1 MPTKSEQAARVL
13 ARMAVPSEIRF
24 VDLVH
29 DTAEQVAQLCGV
41 DEREAVDFA
50 LAVREAA
57 VNAMTHG
64 NGLDPAR
71 SVDLV
76 FEDHGDRL
84 QACVT
89 DQGEGFDPAAR
100 PHPDAEENLMR
111 SSGRGLAMMHHLVDH
126 VSYIHEEGRG
136 MVVSLVKRLH
146 PAARPAGR
154 R

>member
-1 MPTKSEQAARVL
+1 MTKTSEQPARVL

-29 DTAEQVAQLCGV
+29 ATAEQVAQLCGF
-41 DEREAVDFA
+41 EEKEALDFA

-57 VNAMTHG
+57 VNAMEHG

-71 SVDLV
+71 SVELV
-76 FEDHGDRL
+76 FEDLGDSL
-84 QACVT
+84 QARVA

-100 PHPDAEENLMR
+100 PRPENEENLLR
-111 SSGRGLAMMHHLVDH
+111 TSGRGLTMMHHLVDH
-126 VSYIHEEGRG
+126 VSFLHEEGSG

-146 PAARPAGR
+146 AAARPAGR